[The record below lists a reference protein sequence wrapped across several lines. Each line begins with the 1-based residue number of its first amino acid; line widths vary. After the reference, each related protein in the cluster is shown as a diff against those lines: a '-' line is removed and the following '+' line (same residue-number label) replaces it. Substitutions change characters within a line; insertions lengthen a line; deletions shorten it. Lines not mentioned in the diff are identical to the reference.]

1 MGWGAAV
8 LVKDTGF
15 VLACRKWPGFI
26 LLMFPLK
33 TKFASRKYFQYQAQ
47 RSWQPG
53 ESKILCITDC
63 TEGEGKEGATELRAA
78 HFGCFGCLHW
88 VPQHLDQ
95 GAANN
100 SGSSRVQDSTPRSV
114 HIHRPEL

>member
-1 MGWGAAV
+1 MKTRRRDAMGWGAAV
-8 LVKDTGF
+8 LVRDTGF

-53 ESKILCITDC
+53 ESKILIAQSVQSLIAQR
-63 TEGEGKEGATELRAA
+63 GRGKK
-78 HFGCFGCLHW
+78 
-88 VPQHLDQ
+88 V
-95 GAANN
+95 
-100 SGSSRVQDSTPRSV
+100 PRS
-114 HIHRPEL
+114 